1 MPVFFAR
8 WPDGSFSIVSAMDET
23 DAYVQLD
30 EIADEPAE
38 VWEMQSCLLDFA
50 LTNSGT
56 FRLIEMGEETAA
68 EILRRGYP
76 SLRKALAEELSPEF
90 VIIDATRESQCEL
103 GIETVKSVC
112 RAAKAEQRRLRSKSV
127 RRTPAKTETGRA
139 IQSKMSCSGPYAD
152 AMASRALADKIASDK
167 LKKSKPKKRSRPH

>member
-8 WPDGSFSIVSAMDET
+8 WPDGSFSIVSAVDET

-50 LTNSGT
+50 LTGQGT
-56 FRLIEMGEETAA
+56 FRLIEMGEETAT

-76 SLRKALAEELSPEF
+76 ILRKALAKELSPEYA
-90 VIIDATRESQCEL
+90 IIDATRESQCEL
-103 GIETVKSVC
+103 GIETVKNVC
-112 RAAKAEQRRLRSKSV
+112 RAAKAEQGRLRSKSAK
-127 RRTPAKTETGRA
+127 RTPVKTEIGRA
-139 IQSKMSCSGPYAD
+139 IQRKMSCSGPYAD
-152 AMASRALADKIASDK
+152 AMASRALADKTGAED
-167 LKKSKPKKRSRPH
+167 LKKSTPKKRTRPR

>member
-8 WPDGSFSIVSAMDET
+8 WPDGSFSIVSAVDET

-50 LTNSGT
+50 LTDSGT

-68 EILRRGYP
+68 EILKRGYP
-76 SLRKALAEELSPEF
+76 SLRKALAKELSPEYA
-90 VIIDATRESQCEL
+90 ITDATRESQCEL
-103 GIETVKSVC
+103 GVETIKNVC
-112 RAAKAEQRRLRSKSV
+112 RAAKAEQSRLRSKSAK
-127 RRTPAKTETGRA
+127 RTPAKTEIGRA

-152 AMASRALADKIASDK
+152 AMASLAMADKLASDT
-167 LKKSKPKKRSRPH
+167 LKKSKPKKRTRQQ